1 MEHEEQ
7 RMETSDSEL
16 IRAVIGGRQEAAVR
30 FVERYTPFI
39 YALLRDTLQFS
50 QADAEEVYPRVF
62 DRLLAQNGHGLR
74 RWRGGGKF
82 ESYLA
87 AVTRNLA
94 ADYIRE
100 RHRQLRELTLDALA
114 EQAAPAVLEADP
126 MSVTLSRL
134 QQAAIRETLQQLS
147 VRHREVFRRRHFQD
161 QDYKEI
167 AAEMGL
173 SVSGVGVTLHRAEAS
188 LSRTL
193 CRRYPGL
200 FTEECRMAGQ
210 AVAVFRGD
218 EPGF

>member
-1 MEHEEQ
+1 MEHEER
-7 RMETSDSEL
+7 RMEISDSDL
-16 IRAVIGGRQEAAVR
+16 IRAVIGGRHEAAIR

-39 YALLRDTLQFS
+39 YALLRDTLLFS
-50 QADAEEVYPRVF
+50 PADAEEVYPRVF
-62 DRLLAQNGHGLR
+62 DRLLAQNGHVLR

-100 RHRQLRELTLDALA
+100 RHRQLRELTLDALS
-114 EQAAPAVLEADP
+114 EQAPLAVPDADP

-134 QQAAIRETLQQLS
+134 QQAAICETLQQLS
-147 VRHREVFRRRHFQD
+147 VRYREVFRRRHFQN
-161 QDYKEI
+161 QNYKEI
-167 AAEMGL
+167 ATEMGL
-173 SVSGVGVTLHRAEAS
+173 SVSGVGVALHRAEAS

-200 FTEECRMAGQ
+200 FTEECRTAGL
-210 AVAVFRGD
+210 VAAAFQGD
-218 EPGF
+218 EPGI